1 MAPVTA
7 GLLLERK
14 LLGAAITCY
23 PPVTLV
29 YLQNLSISTT
39 SRPRPRPYSPKF
51 PRQDSHELIY

>member
-7 GLLLERK
+7 GLFLERK

-39 SRPRPRPYSPKF
+39 SRPRPYSPKF